1 MKQIIRILTNF
12 VHNIGRFIDKKMV
25 VPVTKVIVK
34 FSETFSNS
42 SRSFENWLARSNT
55 LLFISLF
62 CAIIIF
68 IIVDQKILI
77 FAESSAEVLKNQP
90 VVAIYNEEA
99 YIVEGLPKTVD
110 VTLIGSKADLYF
122 AKQSGIHEITVDLSD
137 LKPGSHKVELNYLQG
152 LKSID
157 YSVNPGVA
165 TVIIYS
171 KISETKTLTL
181 DVLNQDSLDPKLVI
195 KNISIDKDQV
205 IVKGAEHHLA
215 QVANVKALIDV
226 KNFTQQDVGTFEL
239 KDIPLKAYDEK
250 GNVVDVE
257 IVPSKINATVDIV
270 SPSKDVPIKVIPV
283 GEVAFG
289 YAINT
294 LELSSTTVTVYGP
307 EDVLANIKNI
317 PLEINVDGLKE
328 SRQYKKEL
336 TKPVG
341 VKSLSVSNV
350 TVNVTLGE
358 VTERI
363 VDNVNIE
370 YRNLDSNYKAEGLSA
385 DDIRVSVSLK
395 GVSSII
401 DAIEATDI
409 KAYVDLSG
417 YKEGTYE
424 VTVAVEGSD
433 VRVQYVP
440 KTKKVNIKIR
450 K

>member
-1 MKQIIRILTNF
+1 MKKIIRMLISIG
-12 VHNIGRFIDKKMV
+12 HNIGRFIDKRIV
-25 VPVTKVIVK
+25 VPITKVIVM
-34 FSETFSNS
+34 FSEKFSNS
-42 SRSFENWLARSNT
+42 GKTFENWLSRTNT

-62 CAIIIF
+62 CAIVIF
-68 IIVDQKILI
+68 VIVDQKILI

-90 VVAIYNEEA
+90 VAAIYNEEA
-99 YIVEGLPKTVD
+99 YVVEGLPQIVD

-122 AKQSGIHEITVDLSD
+122 AKQSGTHEITVDLSD

-157 YSVNPGVA
+157 YSVNPSVA

-171 KISETKTLTL
+171 KISETKTLAV

-195 KNISIDKDQV
+195 KNINIDNDQV
-205 IVKGAEHHLA
+205 IVKGAEHQLA
-215 QVANVKALIDV
+215 QVANVKALIDI
-226 KNFTQQDVGTFEL
+226 KNFAQQQVGTLEL

-257 IVPSKINATVDIV
+257 IVPAKINAKVEIV

-283 GEVAFG
+283 GDVAFG

-294 LELSSTTVTVYGP
+294 LELSSNTVTVYGP

-336 TKPVG
+336 VKPVG
-341 VKSLSVSNV
+341 VKSLSVNNI

-370 YRNLDSNYKAEGLSA
+370 YRNLDSAYKAEGLSA
-385 DDIRVSVSLK
+385 DDIKVSVSLK
-395 GVSSII
+395 GVVSII
-401 DAIEATDI
+401 NAIEASDI
-409 KAYVDLSG
+409 KAYVDLNG

-424 VTVAVEGSD
+424 VTVLVEGSD
-433 VRVQYVP
+433 TRVQYVP